1 MPVPVINKTQSSLS
15 IAVNQAFTFQFVATE
30 SPTSW
35 AIGPNEL
42 VPTGFVFNTASGLL
56 TGSGQLP
63 GIWQLTL
70 TASNNS
76 GDSIPEVFTFGIF
89 ETGVNTATQAFK
101 TMKIDTTYWTVTLPD
116 PAPSKTITSGGKD
129 TMLDDAVGQARFGDD
144 LLFKIELM
152 SGFSASSM
160 TLVSARFA
168 MRGTDTEPPFF
179 TTSEAAFKVVANSV
193 GGAIVYSY
201 WLYVSLE
208 DNALS
213 EFLSDTN
220 SDSVAEANVLCEV
233 EMMFN
238 RPQSAPGPLLQ
249 KITTIPFLM
258 RIREDSV
265 R

>member
-1 MPVPVINKTQSSLS
+1 MPVPVINKTQSSLN
-15 IAVNQAFTFQFVATE
+15 IAVNQAFTFQFVATA

-35 AIGPNEL
+35 AIGANEL
-42 VPTGFVFNTASGLL
+42 VPTGFVFNATSGLL

-63 GIWQLTL
+63 GVWQLTL
-70 TASNNS
+70 TATNAFGTST
-76 GDSIPEVFTFGIF
+76 PEVFTFGIF

-101 TMKIDTTYWTVTLPD
+101 TMQIDTTYWTVTLPD
-116 PAPSKTITSGGKD
+116 PAQNKTVIAGGKSVI
-129 TMLDDAVGQARFGDD
+129 LDPAEGQARFGDD
-144 LLFKIELM
+144 LLFKIELK
-152 SGFSASSM
+152 SGFSPSTM
-160 TLVSARFA
+160 TLVSAKFA

-179 TTSEAAFKVVANSV
+179 TTSDAAFKVVANSV
-193 GGAIVYSY
+193 NGAIVYSY

-233 EMMFN
+233 EMLFN

-249 KITTIPFLM
+249 KITTVPFLM